1 MPWQKHEARQCRND
15 LIRMTRSDGS
25 PLVIRHG
32 QETAAAVDV
41 VEYWQGA
48 RLDARH
54 SQYR

>member
-54 SQYR
+54 SQ